1 MWFSSY
7 LLLWMKISILKQIV
21 GRLHSLIMLGVMTY
35 IAFDGVFKAIQI
47 RDQVVDTKPLETR
60 IVRLA

>member
-1 MWFSSY
+1 M
-7 LLLWMKISILKQIV
+7 WMKISILKQIV

>member
-1 MWFSSY
+1 
-7 LLLWMKISILKQIV
+7 
-21 GRLHSLIMLGVMTY
+21 MTY

-60 IVRLA
+60 IVRLAQRKRNALKIMRDEEEVDLT